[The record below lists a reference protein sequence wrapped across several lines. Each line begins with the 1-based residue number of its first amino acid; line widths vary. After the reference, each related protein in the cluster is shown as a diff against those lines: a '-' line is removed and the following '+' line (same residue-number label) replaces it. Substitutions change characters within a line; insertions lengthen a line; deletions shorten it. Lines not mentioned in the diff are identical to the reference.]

1 MAFSITEEAEED
13 GLYGSIGSKY
23 ARALARSLQQTK
35 EVKGADILN
44 NGFDATFPGGDGVPL
59 FSASHPQF
67 GGGVQANTL
76 AVAADLSEA
85 SLEQAA
91 IDISEFDDD
100 RGIPI
105 ACQITKMAVPTQ
117 LQFVATRI
125 LQSPY
130 RTGTGDN
137 DINAINTLGTVAD
150 GFTVNHRFTDPDAWF
165 LLTDCPDGLKHF
177 VRKNVQR
184 GIEGDFETGNLRYKA
199 RERYSY
205 GWSDWRGAYGSPG
218 GGT

>member
-1 MAFSITEEAEED
+1 
-13 GLYGSIGSKY
+13 
-23 ARALARSLQQTK
+23 
-35 EVKGADILN
+35 
-44 NGFDATFPGGDGVPL
+44 
-59 FSASHPQF
+59 
-67 GGGVQANTL
+67 L

-85 SLEQAA
+85 SLEQSA

-105 ACQITKMAVPTQ
+105 ACQIRKMVVPTQ

-130 RTGTGDN
+130 RSGTGDN
-137 DINAINTLGTVAD
+137 DINAVYTLGTVAE
-150 GFTVNHRFTDPDAWF
+150 GFCVNHRLTDPDAWF

-218 GGT
+218 GGS